1 MRKIYLSAFFI
12 LFLSAFMA
20 INVNAQ
26 IRYVDVEP
34 GLGTLNEAINSD
46 TTDLG
51 ERIDPENTV
60 YRLQRGNEAYYLL
73 EGSVENRFPL
83 VIEAAEGDGARPFL
97 QPAVVGDDASRA
109 FRARDNITLRGL
121 HVTNYDNVGGQPTRI
136 IRASAEGITIVV
148 EDCWFD
154 RDGQSFI
161 RCDDPDMTIKI
172 KNCVV
177 SNLGYPSSP
186 NNGRGIDD
194 RGNNI
199 DTVIIENST
208 FYNITSR
215 IIRDGGGYIKYAK
228 VNNNTFV
235 NIGQHG
241 ITFGQVGMLEV
252 KDNLFMNAAFIPQDE
267 EDGRYVLSVD
277 SLNGAIPDVTQTVM
291 VQNNSFYV
299 DTSAIQGYFNDTLSQ
314 VPLFNNT
321 MMAFLEETGD
331 MNSVLNLNV
340 DFTDGP
346 PINTVMIDYITD
358 PALDLVDAP
367 FWEVPDIPAGGNDIY
382 HLDVP
387 YDFGYINSK
396 AFVAASDFMQ
406 LGDRSWTADRD
417 VMGVVDFEAPNDE
430 FFWTQFA
437 NAGDAPEN
445 LNVIANP
452 DKSGNNTSD
461 HVLEFVVLDGA
472 DPWAGAFSDAYGKM
486 EFTEDKHW
494 MEMMVWKNKIS
505 NSAMKVEMGGTV
517 TEVKVPNTKTG
528 EWELLQFD
536 FSANIGE
543 TLTRLAIFPDFPGSR
558 TEGGTVYMDNFRIV
572 EGPSTTVVDIVVN
585 SEDHTTLETAVIEAE
600 LVDALSDEGPFT
612 VFAPTDAAFDALP
625 EGTLDDLLADPTG
638 ALADV
643 LQYHVVSAKAFST
656 SLTDGQTLTTLQGDE
671 LTVTIND
678 DGVFINEAQV
688 TVPDIQASNGVVHVV
703 DGVLVPPV
711 NVEDNKIMKLELFPN
726 PVENQ
731 MIVQYPEMNQVVVR
745 NILGEAVK
753 TIKLSGV
760 DQTTIAT
767 ADLANG
773 VYFITVANESNSIT
787 TRFIKK

>member
-1 MRKIYLSAFFI
+1 M
-12 LFLSAFMA
+12 
-20 INVNAQ
+20 NVNAQ
-26 IRYVDVEP
+26 IRYVDVAP

-73 EGSVENRFPL
+73 EGSIENRFPL

-97 QPAVVGDDASRA
+97 QPAVVGEEASRA

-121 HVTNYDNVGGQPTRI
+121 HVTNYDNAGGQPTRI
-136 IRASAEGITIVV
+136 IRASAEGITILV

-177 SNLGYPSSP
+177 SNIGYPSSP
-186 NNGRGIDD
+186 DNGRGIDD

-208 FYNITSR
+208 FYNISSR

-235 NIGQHG
+235 NLGQHG
-241 ITFGQVGMLEV
+241 ISFGPVGMLEV

-277 SLNGAIPDVTQTVM
+277 SLNGAIPDVTQSVI

-299 DTSAIQGYFNDTLSQ
+299 DTTAIEGYLNDTLSQ
-314 VPLFNNT
+314 VPLFNETMLAFMEESGDVNT
-321 MMAFLEETGD
+321 
-331 MNSVLNLNV
+331 VLNLMV
-340 DFTDGP
+340 DFEDGP
-346 PINTVMIDYITD
+346 PINTTMIDYITN
-358 PALDLVDAP
+358 PDLNLEDAP
-367 FWEVPDIPAGGNDIY
+367 FWDLPEIPAGGNDIY
-382 HLDVP
+382 YLDVP
-387 YDFGYINSK
+387 YDFGYVNSK
-396 AFVAASDFMQ
+396 AFVAATDFMQ
-406 LGDRSWTADRD
+406 LGDRSWTADRG
-417 VMGVVDFEAPNDE
+417 VMGLVDFEAPNDE
-430 FFWTQFA
+430 FFWFPFG

-445 LNVIANP
+445 LNVIPNP
-452 DKSGNNTSD
+452 DKSGINTSD
-461 HVLEFVVLDGA
+461 HVMEYIVLDGA
-472 DPWAGAFSDAYGKM
+472 QSWAGAFSDAYGKM
-486 EFTEDKHW
+486 EFTEEKHYL
-494 MEMMVWKNKIS
+494 EMMVWKDKIS
-505 NSAMKVEMGGTV
+505 NCAMKVEMGGTV

-528 EWELLQFD
+528 EWELIQFD

-543 TLTRLAIFPDFPGSR
+543 TLTRLVVFPDFPDSR
-558 TEGGTVYMDNFRIV
+558 TEGGTVYLDNFQIV
-572 EGPSTTVVDIVVN
+572 EGPGTVVDIIVN
-585 SEDHTTLETAVIEAE
+585 SEDHTTLETAVVAAE
-600 LVDALSDEGPFT
+600 LDGVLSGEGPFT

-638 ALADV
+638 ALANV
-643 LQYHVVSAKAFST
+643 LKYHVVAAKALS
-656 SLTDGQTLTTLQGDE
+656 SDLSDGQTITTLQGDD
-671 LTVTIND
+671 LTVTING
-678 DGVFINEAQV
+678 DGVFINDAQV
-688 TVPDIQASNGVVHVV
+688 TAPDIMASNGVVHVV
-703 DGVLVPPV
+703 NGVLIPPV
-711 NVEDNKIMKLELFPN
+711 NVEDKSAFKLKLYPN

-745 NILGEAVK
+745 NILGEAVR

-760 DQTTIAT
+760 DQTIIQT
-767 ADLANG
+767 ADLADG
-773 VYFITVANESNSIT
+773 VYFITVANEGNSVT
-787 TRFIKK
+787 TKFVKK